1 MPDAPVSKFV
11 LELDGGK
18 KGLLENSTNL
28 CAHEYEATA
37 LIDGQN
43 TKTFDQSPVLK
54 NSCKKTK
61 KSQRKKQAHKHGAG
75 H

>member
-1 MPDAPVSKFV
+1 MQ
-11 LELDGGK
+11 GGK

-28 CAHEYEATA
+28 CAHEYKATA

-54 NSCKKTK
+54 NSCKKSK
-61 KSQRKKQAHKHGAG
+61 KSKKGQRSKKAHKHGVG
-75 H
+75 R